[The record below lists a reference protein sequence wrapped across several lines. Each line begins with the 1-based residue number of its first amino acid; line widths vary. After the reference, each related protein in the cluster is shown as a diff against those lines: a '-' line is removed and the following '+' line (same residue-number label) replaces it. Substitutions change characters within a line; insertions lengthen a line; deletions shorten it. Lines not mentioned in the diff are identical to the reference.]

1 VFDANDESQ
10 TALLVK
16 MPLAILRSMASHPAV
31 EGAATEITAKEF
43 RPERRPQYDPVMQN
57 PFRRQREVVLG

>member
-1 VFDANDESQ
+1 
-10 TALLVK
+10 